1 MGIQVCLLVGGPNK
15 VTHYLLCNKNS
26 FTISF
31 NFGNGYI
38 IKVEV
43 LNLAR
48 VNSNVYVGPKGS
60 TSKVFKGF
68 TLRFLGLFRHHH
80 KFTSHNTVKL
90 II

>member
-48 VNSNVYVGPKGS
+48 VNSNVYIGPKGS
-60 TSKVFKGF
+60 TSKVFNGF
-68 TLRFLGLFRHHH
+68 TLPLFRSFQTSSQVY
-80 KFTSHNTVKL
+80 FT
-90 II
+90 